1 VRVKERRIMPY
12 DEPVSLAVC
21 PSCSTPVYRVK
32 VGGIEYT
39 ANLAAL
45 DAQQAVAE
53 VIAGRRLYRLTFVG
67 GSPVSLRPADNRVL
81 AALNREPDERPT
93 VVSQHPCTAVSRPL
107 TPGTTSGSTSGPKAR
122 QAGVQSPAGRT
133 TPSSAPST
141 ERSGVPAAD
150 RRPSDVPQGGPSGSA
165 DVRCSE
171 CGQPCEDGTYASIGL
186 GELTLWAAHFDTC
199 PVKGP
204 EGA

>member
-1 VRVKERRIMPY
+1 MRVKERRIMPY
-12 DEPVSLAVC
+12 DEPVTLAVC

-67 GSPVSLRPADNRVL
+67 GNPVSLRPADNRML
-81 AALNREPDERPT
+81 AALNRGPDERPT

-107 TPGTTSGSTSGPKAR
+107 TPGTASGSTSAPKGR
-122 QAGVQSPAGRT
+122 ETGVVDPATPSPAR
-133 TPSSAPST
+133 PT
-141 ERSGVPAAD
+141 ERSGARSAERP
-150 RRPSDVPQGGPSGSA
+150 PSDA
-165 DVRCSE
+165 VRCSE
-171 CGQPCEDGTYASIGL
+171 CGQPCEDGTYASIAL

-199 PVKGP
+199 PRKGP

>member
-1 VRVKERRIMPY
+1 MRVKERRIMPY

-122 QAGVQSPAGRT
+122 QAGVQSPAVRT

-141 ERSGVPAAD
+141 ERSGAPAAD
-150 RRPSDVPQGGPSGSA
+150 RRPS

-199 PVKGP
+199 PQG
-204 EGA
+204 GR